1 MPRKRARLPSG
12 MSNTPETWAE
22 VRAHHRVTRY
32 RRSGAGRALL
42 LLGSNELWP
51 ELLDALHEAF
61 RLIVPEVPP
70 QGADAADWLAD
81 FMEGLGMPNV
91 CVVASDELA
100 LPALE
105 LARRCADQFARV
117 VVVTVEVGEE
127 CVAKAIEAEAPSV
140 STPLLVVPRSQ
151 SADEAIPVI
160 TRFLGGG

>member
-1 MPRKRARLPSG
+1 
-12 MSNTPETWAE
+12 MSKPLDSPHATWAE

-42 LLGSNELWP
+42 LLRSNEEAEALWP

-70 QGADAADWLAD
+70 EGADAADWLAD

-91 CVVASDELA
+91 CVVASDTLA

-105 LARRCADQFARV
+105 LARRRADQIARV
-117 VVVTVEVGEE
+117 VVVTVQEGEQ

-140 STPLLVVPRSQ
+140 SAPLLVVPRSQ
-151 SADEAIPVI
+151 SADEVIPII